1 MVKQISVFLENK
13 EGNLAE
19 FSRLLSENDINL
31 RALSM
36 AEAGEFGIVRMIVDD
51 VYKATTSLKE
61 ADYVA
66 SVKDVLAVEIPDEA
80 GSLAKVLA
88 VLGSESVNVEYMYAF
103 TNHTPG
109 KGTDSEQ
116 TYTSAKEGKQFRQ
129 PFPLRTHTVFDI
141 VKRSA

>member
-88 VLGSESVNVEYMYAF
+88 FLAARV
-103 TNHTPG
+103 
-109 KGTDSEQ
+109 
-116 TYTSAKEGKQFRQ
+116 
-129 PFPLRTHTVFDI
+129 
-141 VKRSA
+141 

>member
-1 MVKQISVFLENK
+1 
-13 EGNLAE
+13 
-19 FSRLLSENDINL
+19 
-31 RALSM
+31 M

-88 VLGSESVNVEYMYAF
+88 VLGSESVNVRVYVCIYQSYARKSLYDLPR
-103 TNHTPG
+103 HG
-109 KGTDSEQ
+109 
-116 TYTSAKEGKQFRQ
+116 
-129 PFPLRTHTVFDI
+129 
-141 VKRSA
+141 

>member
-88 VLGSESVNVEYMYAF
+88 VRSVLLRYQIPRIQ
-103 TNHTPG
+103 TG
-109 KGTDSEQ
+109 KSCAAGTH
-116 TYTSAKEGKQFRQ
+116 SAV
-129 PFPLRTHTVFDI
+129 RTVVTKATARKAVT
-141 VKRSA
+141 RAL

>member
-109 KGTDSEQ
+109 KAYMIFRVTDNQ
-116 TYTSAKEGKQFRQ
+116 YASAVLAEHGVHLMTQEDIRQ
-129 PFPLRTHTVFDI
+129 L
-141 VKRSA
+141 

>member
-80 GSLAKVLA
+80 LA

-109 KGTDSEQ
+109 KAYMIFRVTDNQ
-116 TYTSAKEGKQFRQ
+116 HASAVLAEHGVHLMTQEDIRQ
-129 PFPLRTHTVFDI
+129 L
-141 VKRSA
+141 